1 LFDKHH
7 IFGGGATFPA
17 FALILVLVASS
28 LLGVVSA
35 PGSPQEAPEGLS
47 EPLDYGKI
55 IRAVDI
61 EAVKEHVRFLSS
73 FTTRSTGYPGSYESA
88 EYIHSQFVQA
98 GLKNVSYHEFNV
110 ADAIDH
116 GANVTI
122 RSTGQTFRIFPMK
135 PNFGAPSTTPP
146 GGLSGRLIYARKG
159 YFADFDG
166 LEVDR
171 SIVLLDWD
179 TGMRWINA
187 ANLGAQ
193 AVIFLPP
200 EFVPDVAVPRTLN
213 VPFTFPRFTVDEE
226 TARVLMQHLGEE
238 VKLAAR
244 TYWENVRGLNVV
256 GFLEGTGTEQER
268 AKIIILSSYYD
279 SGSAAPSLAPG
290 AGEAMGIASLI
301 EYAKWLSR
309 NPPRYTVM
317 FVAYSGHHVNIAGA
331 MKFLEDWVYPAYNQT
346 RHAVG
351 VRFMGQ
357 FNLDLS
363 GGSAVPYVT
372 RLGDFMRLYGGYQD
386 VGTEPLLRD
395 HLTSRSNFGEGGVI
409 EEIRQGTQKRY
420 EVLVDTV
427 AVWDATTY
435 THAVALPYERT
446 RYEYMSGRGRNYD
459 SEPLNVFVENMG
471 ITITTAYDPRFSYE
485 RPWDS
490 FDRLIEENFENLKTQ
505 LELIYC
511 LLTRILN
518 TKFETLSRWILY
530 ANWHYPPRYDRV
542 DVENRKAESAN
553 EFWRAVIGQV
563 GFYNTT
569 RAWYDPV
576 PNALVLLRPPI
587 QYVAPFSAG
596 RWPITAWT
604 MADENG
610 YFEIWG
616 GAASIGGPTDLYA
629 FVFDKDTG
637 VPLYVPDYGI
647 YQYSPPSIYT
657 GGMQIALYEH
667 HRLGWLAVFQA
678 ATAVV
683 FDALDPTTFSPP
695 RIFGT
700 SQALA
705 VIPSLYE
712 AAGHTIL
719 RQRSTI
725 IFSDPAYSIMVTG
738 FPPLTPSEIVIGSP
752 TVYRYPIAFLVN
764 TTEGLAVTTG
774 YSFKFGEQYRF
785 HLSSLQFAENLYRVS
800 NNRFDILTVY
810 SREIINSPEY
820 VLNQRTSELIAKAK
834 EAYKARRYSDA
845 FLYGSE
851 AWRLVRDIYFY
862 SRLNMEDASF
872 AVPILAAFLI
882 PFTIIGEKLIVN
894 LIGRKK
900 VLSLVLI
907 MAIVLFAFYFV
918 HPGFRIAAS
927 PAMVVIG
934 FSILTLILP
943 IAFITFGGSLSAIK
957 FIRIRIMGKHEIEV
971 ARTSMAVWSF
981 GIGVENMRKRK
992 FRTTLVLIS
1001 LLFMVVAFT
1010 NLASLRGIKVV
1021 RPAPIVGNPLYS
1033 GVYVHRSIWGA
1044 GQPELGEQLVE
1055 ILTRKYGGQADV
1067 APRAWAYTD
1076 QATNTEGKFGFKLGY
1091 GDRSVT
1097 LHAILGLTPN
1107 EVKVTNLDALLG
1119 QNGTWFQPEQRYV
1132 AILPS
1137 SVANSL
1143 GINRPGVDVY
1153 LFTRPLKVIGI
1164 ISDDIVGVND
1174 LDGEGI
1180 TPLMLNYPGRNPY
1193 NTHISPVETILMPYA
1208 DVINLG
1214 GQVASISVKVTD
1226 EPATENVAREIFNL
1240 IPDLF
1245 VYAFFNNQVWVLTRA
1260 SVATMMGLEAQMIPF
1275 VLLSLSIL
1283 SIMLGNVYER
1293 IREIGV
1299 YSVLGLSPMHVA
1311 FMFLAESLTYALVG
1325 GITGYVVAMA
1335 VNMTVSAMYPG
1346 TIIQNMSSSAVIYA
1360 LLISMLAMVISSIYP
1375 LYKASKLVTPSLER
1389 KWRIPTKPVG
1399 DKWSIP
1405 IPFFAT
1411 STEEVEGILA
1421 FLREFFQAHTG
1432 ESPPNFSILGMK
1444 LKEGEVEG
1452 APFKGIDIDVRIA
1465 PYESGVHQ
1473 TAQVLFKKVGERWE
1487 MLSLVTRLTGAPP
1500 EWMKLNTRFTD
1511 NVRKQLLLWRSM
1523 TPDDR
1528 RKYIQ
1533 MAK

>member
-1 LFDKHH
+1 
-7 IFGGGATFPA
+7 
-17 FALILVLVASS
+17 
-28 LLGVVSA
+28 
-35 PGSPQEAPEGLS
+35 
-47 EPLDYGKI
+47 
-55 IRAVDI
+55 
-61 EAVKEHVRFLSS
+61 
-73 FTTRSTGYPGSYESA
+73 
-88 EYIHSQFVQA
+88 
-98 GLKNVSYHEFNV
+98 
-110 ADAIDH
+110 
-116 GANVTI
+116 
-122 RSTGQTFRIFPMK
+122 
-135 PNFGAPSTTPP
+135 
-146 GGLSGRLIYARKG
+146 
-159 YFADFDG
+159 
-166 LEVDR
+166 
-171 SIVLLDWD
+171 
-179 TGMRWINA
+179 
-187 ANLGAQ
+187 
-193 AVIFLPP
+193 
-200 EFVPDVAVPRTLN
+200 
-213 VPFTFPRFTVDEE
+213 
-226 TARVLMQHLGEE
+226 
-238 VKLAAR
+238 
-244 TYWENVRGLNVV
+244 LNVV

-268 AKIIILSSYYD
+268 EKIFILSSYFD
-279 SGSAAPSLAPG
+279 SGSVAPSWAPG
-290 AGEAMGIASLI
+290 ADEAMGIASLI

-317 FVAYSGHHVNIAGA
+317 FVAYSGHHQNIAGA

-395 HLTSRSNFGEGGVI
+395 HLTSKSVYGQGGVLD
-409 EEIRQGTQKRY
+409 EIRQGTQKQY
-420 EVLVDTV
+420 EVIVD
-427 AVWDATTY
+427 AFYDMA
-435 THAVALPYERT
+435 HAVALPYERT

-485 RPWDS
+485 RPWDN
-490 FDRLIEENFENLKTQ
+490 FDGLTEENFENLKTQ

-518 TKFETLSRWILY
+518 TKFETLSLWILY

-542 DVENRKAESAN
+542 DVENRKAEAAN
-553 EFWRAVIGQV
+553 EFWRAVMGQV

-576 PNALVLLRPPI
+576 PNAVVCLRPPI
-587 QYVAPFSAG
+587 QYVASFSAG
-596 RWPITAWT
+596 RWPIQAWT
-604 MADENG
+604 IADENG

-616 GAASIGGPTDLYA
+616 GAASIGGPADLYA

-637 VPLYVPDYGI
+637 VPVYVPDYGI
-647 YQYSPPSIYT
+647 YQYAPPSIYT

-667 HRLGWLAVFQA
+667 ARVGWVAVFKG

-712 AAGHTIL
+712 AAGHTVL

-725 IFSDPAYSIMVTG
+725 IFSDPAYSTMVAG
-738 FPPLTPSEIVIGSP
+738 FPALTPSEIVIGSP

-764 TTEGLAVTTG
+764 ATRGRVEAGG
-774 YSFKFGEQYRF
+774 YTFKLGEQYRF
-785 HLSSLQFAENLYRVS
+785 QLSSLQFAENLYRVS
-800 NNRFDILTVY
+800 NNRFDILTLY
-810 SREIINSPEY
+810 SREITNSPEY
-820 VLNQRTSELIAKAK
+820 VQNQRVSELMMKAR
-834 EAYKARRYSDA
+834 EAYEEYRYSEA
-845 FLYGSE
+845 YLYASE
-851 AWRLVRDIYFY
+851 AWRLARDIYFY

-882 PFTIIGEKLIVN
+882 PFTIIGEKLLVN
-894 LIGRKK
+894 VTGRKK
-900 VLSLVLI
+900 VISLVLM
-907 MAIVLFAFYFV
+907 MAIIISAFYFV

-943 IAFITFGGSLSAIK
+943 IAMITFGGSLSAIK
-957 FIRIRIMGKHEIEV
+957 WVRIRIMGKHEIEV

-981 GIGVENMRKRK
+981 GIGVENMRKRR
-992 FRTTLVLIS
+992 FRTTLVLMS
-1001 LLFMVVAFT
+1001 LLLMVVAFT

-1021 RPAPIVGNPLYS
+1021 KPAPIVGNPLYN

-1044 GQPELGEQLVE
+1044 GQPELGEVLVE
-1055 ILTRKYGGQADV
+1055 ILATKYKGSAEV
-1067 APRAWAYTD
+1067 AQRAWVYTD
-1076 QATNTEGKFGFKLGY
+1076 QATNTEGKFGFRLRY

-1097 LHAILGLTPN
+1097 LHAIAGMMPN
-1107 EVKVTNLDALLG
+1107 EVNVTKLDVFLG
-1119 QNGTWFQPEQRYV
+1119 GNGTWFQPDQRYV
-1132 AILPS
+1132 CILPS
-1137 SVANSL
+1137 SVANPL
-1143 GINRPGVDVY
+1143 GISGPGVNVY

-1164 ISDDIVGVND
+1164 IDDEFNGVNEI
-1174 LDGEGI
+1174 DGEGI
-1180 TPLMLNYPGRNPY
+1180 TPIMMNYPGRNPF
-1193 NTHISPVETILMPYA
+1193 NTHISPAETILMPYA
-1208 DVINLG
+1208 DAINFG
-1214 GQVASISVKVTD
+1214 GQVASISVKVLD
-1226 EPATENVAREIFNL
+1226 ESATEKVAMEIFNL
-1240 IPDLF
+1240 VPDLF
-1245 VYAFFNNQVWVLTRA
+1245 VYASYKNQVVVLTRA

-1275 VLLSLSIL
+1275 VLLALSIL

-1293 IREIGV
+1293 IRDIGV
-1299 YSVLGLSPMHVA
+1299 YSVVGLSPMHVA

-1335 VNMTVSAMYPG
+1335 VNMSVSVMYPG
-1346 TIIQNMSSSAVIYA
+1346 TIIQNMSSSAVIYS
-1360 LLISMLAMVISSIYP
+1360 LLISMLVMVISSIYP

-1389 KWRIPTKPVG
+1389 KWRIPTKPIG

-1405 IPFFAT
+1405 MPFFAT

-1421 FLREFFQAHTG
+1421 FLREFFQAHVG

-1444 LKEGEVEG
+1444 PEEGEVEG
-1452 APFKGIDIDVRIA
+1452 APIKGIYTDVRIA

-1473 TAQVLFKKVGERWE
+1473 TSRVLFRKVGERWE
-1487 MLSLVTRLTGAPP
+1487 MLSLVTRLSGAPP

-1511 NVRKQLLLWRSM
+1511 NLRKQLLLWRSM
-1523 TPDDR
+1523 TPEER
-1528 RKYIQ
+1528 RRYMEMGKQ
-1533 MAK
+1533 TQ